1 MRILSM
7 MILSVMV
14 VSFASFANEGGNTA
28 PATATEQAAADTG
41 DANKDGKAVEAKN
54 KKKPETKPTKK

>member
-28 PATATEQAAADTG
+28 PATEQAAADTG